1 MITSRKNEQVKA
13 WRKLHKRK
21 GRVEAGTFLI
31 EGYHLVE
38 EAWRSDWPIQEIIVR
53 EGAELPEWTAN
64 FPVEE
69 VSREVF
75 QHLSQTESP
84 QGIAAVA
91 DIKQISKTNGETML
105 LVDAV
110 QDPGNLGT
118 MIRTADAAGF
128 SGIILGEGT
137 VDVYNDKVVR
147 ATQGSLFH
155 IPVREASL
163 DKTIPEFR
171 EAGFTVWAT
180 ALEDAKSFQDADSKE
195 KLAIIV
201 GNEGAGVQK
210 AWLELA
216 DERVHI
222 PIYGKAESLNVSI
235 AAGILMYE
243 AAGRLR

>member
-21 GRVEAGTFLI
+21 GRLDSGTFLI
-31 EGYHLVE
+31 EGYHLLE
-38 EAWRSDWPIQEIIVR
+38 EARKSGWPIQEIIVR
-53 EGAELPEWTAN
+53 EGAELPEWTAD

-91 DIKQISKTNGETML
+91 GIQQVSETSGKTVL
-105 LVDAV
+105 LIDAV

-155 IPVREASL
+155 IPIREASL
-163 DKTIPEFR
+163 GEAIPDLQR
-171 EAGFTVWAT
+171 AGFTVWAT
-180 ALEDAKSFQDADSKE
+180 ALEDAKNFQDAGTKE
-195 KLAIIV
+195 KLAVIV
-201 GNEGAGVQK
+201 GNEGAGVQE

-216 DERVHI
+216 NERVHI